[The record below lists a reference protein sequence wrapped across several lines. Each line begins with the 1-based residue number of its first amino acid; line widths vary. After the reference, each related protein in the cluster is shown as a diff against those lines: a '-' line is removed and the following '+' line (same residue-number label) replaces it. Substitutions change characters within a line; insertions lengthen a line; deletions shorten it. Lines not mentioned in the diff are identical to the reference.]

1 MEYFNK
7 PLAKGIETMDNFSR
21 CTGVETTNS
30 ANSIAEHK
38 TPDAGILQ
46 VPKRDWLYAT
56 SSAKLAAIES
66 RLGSQTWKGA
76 HTGRFSCSRCYER
89 DSTAPLRPAIDRGG
103 IEADESAI
111 NVRAV
116 TQPPGNR
123 INRLAPVIRGMRKSS
138 ATSKHRLD
146 VI

>member
-1 MEYFNK
+1 
-7 PLAKGIETMDNFSR
+7 MDNFSR

-30 ANSIAEHK
+30 ANSIADHK

-56 SSAKLAAIES
+56 SSATLAAIES

-103 IEADESAI
+103 FGICESLSQRDNYLEI
-111 NVRAV
+111 
-116 TQPPGNR
+116 
-123 INRLAPVIRGMRKSS
+123 IRLARRNHKPGGADLAGSVHVVRSLSG
-138 ATSKHRLD
+138 
-146 VI
+146 